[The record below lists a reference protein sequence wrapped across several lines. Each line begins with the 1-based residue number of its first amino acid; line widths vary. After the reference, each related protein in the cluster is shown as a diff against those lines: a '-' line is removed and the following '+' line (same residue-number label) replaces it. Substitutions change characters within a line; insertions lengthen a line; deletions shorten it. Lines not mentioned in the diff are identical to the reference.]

1 MLNSF
6 NYSNNIKSKNSQS
19 KNKKF
24 SISIYSNPYN
34 VNFPFETNKINQ
46 NKISS
51 MYKMTSEKIQNLN
64 PNISNNKNK
73 ITISNI
79 LSILHSTDSQLNQPT
94 NVSLRNNILCKNI
107 AKKIKFPAKNYIKED
122 IYKHNKAISFNY
134 NRKESKEKSLKVK
147 KKTNKMI
154 MDISKINR
162 RLSILSFGNNNLKNM
177 KKEINKDE
185 YNLNNNITNN
195 NITNNNINNNKSLM
209 KKENSFHQRKN
220 SISFRNLSN
229 KKKYM
234 KKINRI
240 PMNKIINKYINVNN
254 KKSKSNSKSK
264 KIPNRKNSNIKERK
278 ELSYGK
284 LSKKKSD
291 IKNNTENTLNTT
303 FKKETISKNLF
314 ENLDNSTE
322 GNEFDKLQNDLES
335 LVKKINFDNI
345 KDNLYLFNKN
355 NDCYISYKKKF
366 NFLFDNDLEN
376 EII

>member
-1 MLNSF
+1 
-6 NYSNNIKSKNSQS
+6 
-19 KNKKF
+19 
-24 SISIYSNPYN
+24 
-34 VNFPFETNKINQ
+34 
-46 NKISS
+46 
-51 MYKMTSEKIQNLN
+51 
-64 PNISNNKNK
+64 
-73 ITISNI
+73 
-79 LSILHSTDSQLNQPT
+79 
-94 NVSLRNNILCKNI
+94 
-107 AKKIKFPAKNYIKED
+107 
-122 IYKHNKAISFNY
+122 
-134 NRKESKEKSLKVK
+134 
-147 KKTNKMI
+147 MI

-254 KKSKSNSKSK
+254 KKSKSNSKTK